1 MRSVQL
7 YCICSLTSSATDTI
21 LKQKVAIKKLSRP
34 FQNVTHAKRAY
45 RELVLLKITNHK
57 NVSKFYCSS
66 IISLFDCIFLSE
78 INYLL

>member
-1 MRSVQL
+1 MS
-7 YCICSLTSSATDTI
+7 IPSSATDNV

-57 NVSKFYCSS
+57 NVSGL
-66 IISLFDCIFLSE
+66 ISVVCHHHHHVDLSYMSFAAFDDSVLISP
-78 INYLL
+78 